1 MKKFLL
7 FAAMVALVMGTSI
20 DVSAKVKKSK
30 RKAAAQ
36 TTQTTTQQST
46 QHPMQAKS
54 NNNNMVVDQGMWTDE
69 RAKRLD
75 NGDVANLEQ
84 AFVIGFYENY
94 VYNGEIYN
102 KNQLPYL
109 KLKFTKDGLE
119 SLKKNDGTYNW
130 DLITGNGMINS
141 GNFTIKEVS
150 PKKFLVEGDGH
161 QCYIT
166 VMGEEPSYRIS
177 KVESELK

>member
-1 MKKFLL
+1 MKKLL
-7 FAAMVALVMGTSI
+7 LVATLVALVMGTSI
-20 DVSAKVKKSK
+20 DASAKVKKSK
-30 RKAAAQ
+30 RKVAQTTKQ
-36 TTQTTTQQST
+36 TTQTTPKQ
-46 QHPMQAKS
+46 MKS
-54 NNNNMVVDQGMWTDE
+54 NNNTMVVDQGMWTDE

-102 KNQLPYL
+102 DNQMPYL

-119 SLKKNDGTYNW
+119 SLKKDDGTYNW

-141 GNFTIKEVS
+141 SNFSIKEVA
-150 PKKFLVEGDGH
+150 PKKFLIEGDGH
-161 QCYIT
+161 HCYIT

>member
-1 MKKFLL
+1 MKKLL
-7 FAAMVALVMGTSI
+7 LLATLVALVMGTSV

-30 RKAAAQ
+30 RKVAQ
-36 TTQTTTQQST
+36 TTKQTTKQV
-46 QHPMQAKS
+46 KS
-54 NNNNMVVDQGMWTDE
+54 NNNNMVIDQGMWTDE

-84 AFVIGFYENY
+84 AFLIGFYENY

-102 KNQLPYL
+102 ENQMPYL

-119 SLKKNDGTYNW
+119 SLKKDDGTYNW
-130 DLITGNGMINS
+130 DLITGNGMINAS
-141 GNFTIKEVS
+141 NFSIKEVT

-161 QCYIT
+161 HCYIT
-166 VMGEEPSYRIS
+166 VMCEEPSYRIS